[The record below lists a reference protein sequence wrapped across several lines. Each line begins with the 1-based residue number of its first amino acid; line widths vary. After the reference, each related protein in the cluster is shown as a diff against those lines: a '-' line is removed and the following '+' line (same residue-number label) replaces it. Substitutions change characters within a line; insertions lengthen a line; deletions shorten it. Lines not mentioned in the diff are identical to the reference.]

1 MQVEGNTVMEKERET
16 FKELYRKS
24 KDIIEYLSESD
35 KQFIETHKDK

>member
-1 MQVEGNTVMEKERET
+1 MEVEGNPLMEKEKKQ
-16 FKELYRKS
+16 FIDLYRKS